1 MGFETFTVINCYDF
15 LDSNNRLICKHCKIL
30 KVKVYESGS
39 DKNKRLGQQAGH
51 RTQILQCLLLND

>member
-1 MGFETFTVINCYDF
+1 MGFETFTVINCYDI

-39 DKNKRLGQQAGH
+39 DKIKGWDSKQDIEH
-51 RTQILQCLLLND
+51 RYCNACC